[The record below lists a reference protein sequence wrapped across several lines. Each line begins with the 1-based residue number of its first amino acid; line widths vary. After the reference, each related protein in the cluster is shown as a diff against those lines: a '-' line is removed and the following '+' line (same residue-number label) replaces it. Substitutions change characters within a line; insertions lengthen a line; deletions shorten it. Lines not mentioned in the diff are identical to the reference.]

1 MNYSKQRR
9 RSYIRNNS
17 CEFKRLK
24 CSKVEFL
31 DPADFQNIEK
41 VFNNFNNLN
50 LPLLMFQSKRKES
63 STFKSRETFYK
74 MKKKRQN
81 KIISVFLFGFR
92 GGGGRWEYKNT

>member
-31 DPADFQNIEK
+31 DPADFQNREK

-81 KIISVFLFGFR
+81 KNNFFIFLFDFR
-92 GGGGRWEYKNT
+92 EGE